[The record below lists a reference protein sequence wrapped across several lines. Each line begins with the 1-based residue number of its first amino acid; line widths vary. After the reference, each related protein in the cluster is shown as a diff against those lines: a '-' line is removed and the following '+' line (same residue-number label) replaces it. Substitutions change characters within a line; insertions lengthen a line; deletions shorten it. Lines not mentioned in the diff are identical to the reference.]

1 MASQPEDRREQDKQ
15 ADNKNA
21 EAQRN
26 EKERQRKSTNEEKF
40 TWQPGDVKVY
50 DSIDQI
56 PGFQPFP
63 VKEKKKADKTE
74 TEKKEG
80 QQT

>member
-1 MASQPEDRREQDKQ
+1 MASHQEDRREQDKQ

-21 EAQRN
+21 EEQQN
-26 EKERQRKSTNEEKF
+26 EKGQRRKNTNEEKF

-50 DSIDQI
+50 NSIDEI

-63 VKEKKKADKTE
+63 VKKKKADKE
-74 TEKKEG
+74 EAEKKRE
-80 QQT
+80 Q

>member
-1 MASQPEDRREQDKQ
+1 VASQQEDERGQDKQ

-63 VKEKKKADKTE
+63 VKKKKTDKAQE
-74 TEKKEG
+74 ENKEDR
-80 QQT
+80 QS